1 MVKVKV
7 KKLRKIA
14 LFLSILVASQSVIV
28 FGNTEDDLQN
38 KINENNSN
46 IEELEDK
53 KEELNEAISNQY
65 TELEGL
71 VSEIEAKSEE
81 LNQAKSDVQYYENL
95 INEVQVEI
103 DNINNEISSLTEEI
117 EIRENLIKEKEKEIE
132 KTRELLDNRIRSYS
146 KIDMTTE
153 IVFMVLESKS
163 LTSFLQNLENAYKII
178 KLDRELIDTITKFN
192 EEMAAEQAVIQSE
205 LEKIEENK
213 VNVEAKKQDLVSVQ
227 EEFLIKQSNEESKMN
242 ELLALE
248 NQKSDIINQLSDEEA
263 ELANEIGELLI
274 YNEGLQQELDNL
286 FEQINNQPPIVQDP
300 VNNGNPSAEGFIRP
314 GYGAITDSYGPRVNP
329 VTFEEGYHNGVDFA
343 DPYGSNVY
351 ASKSGTVVYS
361 GWISG
366 YGNTIILD
374 HGSGVQTLYAHN
386 SELLV
391 SVGQAVAQGEVVS
404 LVGSTGMSTGPHI
417 HFEIRINGQPV
428 NPLDY
433 L

>member
-1 MVKVKV
+1 MVNLRVN
-7 KKLRKIA
+7 KLKKIA

-28 FGNTEDDLQN
+28 FGNTENDLQN

-65 TELEGL
+65 TELEGI
-71 VSEIEAKSEE
+71 VSEIESKSEE
-81 LNQAKSDVQYYENL
+81 LNKAKSDVQYYENL

-103 DNINNEISSLTEEI
+103 DNINYEISSLTEEI
-117 EIRENLIKEKEKEIE
+117 EMRKNLIKEKEKEIE
-132 KTRELLDNRIRSYS
+132 KTKELLDNRIRSYS
-146 KIDMTTE
+146 KVDMTTE
-153 IVFMVLESKS
+153 IVFMILESKS
-163 LTSFLQNLENAYKII
+163 LTSFFGNLENAYKII
-178 KLDRELIDTITKFN
+178 NLDRKLINEITKFN
-192 EEMAAEQAVIQSE
+192 EEMAKEQEVIQSE

-213 VNVEAKKQDLVSVQ
+213 VTVESKKQDLVLAK
-227 EEFLIKQSNEESKMN
+227 EEFLVKQQNEESKMN

-248 NQKSDIINQLSDEEA
+248 SQKSNIINQLSDEEA

-274 YNEGLQQELDNL
+274 YNEELQQELDNL
-286 FEQINNQPPIVQDP
+286 FEQINNQPPI
-300 VNNGNPSAEGFIRP
+300 NNENASGQGFIRP
-314 GYGAITDSYGPRVNP
+314 GYGAVTDTFGQRINP
-329 VTFEEGYHNGVDFA
+329 VTFEEGAHNGVDFA
-343 DPYGSNVY
+343 DSYGSNVY

-366 YGNTIILD
+366 YGNTIIID
-374 HGSGVQTLYAHN
+374 HGSSVQTLYAHN

-391 SVGQAVAQGEVVS
+391 SVGQVVAQGEVIS